1 VAIVGQYGSVSQIAA
16 RVSCGTGLNV
26 HEGGDSP
33 ARCRALVRKTDRVT
47 YDAFVIRTGYDHT
60 AAKGLAP

>member
-16 RVSCGTGLNV
+16 RGVMRNWIECTRRRRQPRPLS
-26 HEGGDSP
+26 SP
-33 ARCRALVRKTDRVT
+33 VRKTDGVT